1 MKRSVKNYK
10 DFLTENTEVMPEV
23 KPRTKPSTRPNRNR
37 PSPVKKDRPS
47 VNPKPKA
54 SAEELADKFLGMVS
68 DDKEVM
74 ELLKN
79 KYNN

>member
-1 MKRSVKNYK
+1 MKRTIKNYK
-10 DFLTENTEVMPEV
+10 NFLIENEVAEPKV
-23 KPRTKPSTRPNRNR
+23 KPGIRTAPSTRPNR
-37 PSPVKKDRPS
+37 PSPLRKNQPS

-54 SAEELADKFLGMVS
+54 TADKLADKFLSMVKNNS
-68 DDKEVM
+68 DIQ